1 MRKLLPFLAIAAFF
15 SFVGLTLA
23 AEDKTLTGKAV
34 CKKCALKEAGATECQ
49 NVLQVEE
56 DGKTVNY
63 YLEGDVSDKA
73 HKAMGIC
80 TAKKDAGIKIKVTG
94 KLETENGKKVIEV
107 TKIEKAD

>member
-1 MRKLLPFLAIAAFF
+1 MRKLFPLLALVGFF
-15 SFVGLTLA
+15 SFVSLALA

-34 CKKCALKEAGATECQ
+34 CRKCALKEAGADKCQ

-63 YLEGDVSDKA
+63 YMTGDESDKA
-73 HKAMGIC
+73 HQGMGIC
-80 TAKKDAGIKIKVTG
+80 GAKKDAGIKLKVTG
-94 KLETENGKKVIEV
+94 KVETKDDKKTLEA

>member
-1 MRKLLPFLAIAAFF
+1 MRKLFPLLAVVGVF
-15 SFVGLTLA
+15 SFVSLALA

-34 CKKCALKEAGATECQ
+34 CRKCALKEAGADTCQ

-63 YLEGDVSDKA
+63 YLTGDKSDKA
-73 HKAMGIC
+73 HKDMGIC

-94 KLETENGKKVIEV
+94 KVEEKDGKKTVDVSE
-107 TKIEKAD
+107 IEKTD